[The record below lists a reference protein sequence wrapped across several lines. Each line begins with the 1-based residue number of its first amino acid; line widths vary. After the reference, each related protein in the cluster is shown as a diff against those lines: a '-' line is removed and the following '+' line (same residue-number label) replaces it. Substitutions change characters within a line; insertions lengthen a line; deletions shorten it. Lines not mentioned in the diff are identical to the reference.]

1 MLLQTDQVI
10 SQSEEQHVTQAIA
23 SATVNLGFLTI
34 LQESNGFLGGY
45 LITNQWG
52 RPLEFRLST
61 AVQPNRIHQILYGQ
75 TLQGYLCGELI
86 GKTLVEK
93 CTAQAHFILTDKT
106 DALHL
111 RPHVSAPVLLLDN
124 GGGPAPA
131 DELAIRVRS
140 SQDKKPGVFGHARF
154 PEDKE
159 AIEQLLDRLDGRV
172 DLNEP
177 FARIREAIGEAR
189 KMGVTSH
196 G

>member
-1 MLLQTDQVI
+1 VA
-10 SQSEEQHVTQAIA
+10 QAIA
-23 SATVNLGFLTI
+23 SATVQLGFLTI

-93 CTAQAHFILTDKT
+93 CTAQPQYIVTDNA

-111 RPHVSAPVLLLDN
+111 RPHVAVPVLLL
-124 GGGPAPA
+124 GEPGASSAEPQAVCVRPAGEKRPA
-131 DELAIRVRS
+131 
-140 SQDKKPGVFGHARF
+140 VFAHARF
-154 PEDKE
+154 QEDKE
-159 AIEQLLDRLDGRV
+159 AIEQLLLRLDGRL

-177 FARIREAIGEAR
+177 FVRVREAIAEAR